1 MVSNKESATGPEK
14 KAKPLPIISTSP
26 SKVPP
31 DGKWGWVIVV
41 AYGLAN
47 VRAWEYNYIFY
58 SKYLLC
64 KYVIVRVIEHV

>member
-1 MVSNKESATGPEK
+1 MVSNKESATGLEK

-47 VRAWEYNYIFY
+47 VRAWEYN
-58 SKYLLC
+58 
-64 KYVIVRVIEHV
+64 